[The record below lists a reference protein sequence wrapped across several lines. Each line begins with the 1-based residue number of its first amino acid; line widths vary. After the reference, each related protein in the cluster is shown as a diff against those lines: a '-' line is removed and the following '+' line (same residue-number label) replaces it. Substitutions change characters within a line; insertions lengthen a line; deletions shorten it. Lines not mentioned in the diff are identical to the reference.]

1 MRLLERVKGVTE
13 MVDNGLR
20 VSFGSLRRTFWPVS
34 ALSVSRVN
42 IQKTRNLYR
51 NSDAATNLGSGFVR
65 RIINAVPEYMSLPYV
80 ATGSEETDELLNH
93 CIHQFWP
100 VQLTEMVR
108 DACRDTK
115 VIARLRRGDI
125 NTNPLLSDEE
135 VRSCYIEVI
144 PPEQV
149 EIFYRTDDKT
159 VIDRALVT
167 HIIEEIVENGDMRQ
181 GKLRTKQHVII
192 EQITATDYTY
202 WDQTEGKD
210 RPDLNQRN
218 DWGFVPLVEVF
229 NEWDAYLESGQSDL
243 ESSFVFIKAFH
254 DVLYQTLLAHKHHSI
269 PKATFQVNDV
279 GTFLANNFP
288 EAFEKDELGRPIMG
302 TFNGKVSWKGTE
314 ILFFQP
320 EEGAKFLEATSVLGD
335 SKTLLDFLLDCI
347 SMSSETPKFVL
358 MHDVGA
364 VDHQEALAWAKKI
377 QRKRLNFTP
386 YFQML
391 CKMCLAVNK
400 LEPVL
405 VPLTWPEIDPES
417 WVTESQSLQQVVMSL
432 ELAAER
438 ELISDTTARE
448 YLRKF
453 IPNMKSPTQEATDA
467 KSNIKLAAP
476 PNSPDGRAASG
487 STQPNGGAGE

>member
-1 MRLLERVKGVTE
+1 LL
-13 MVDNGLR
+13 
-20 VSFGSLRRTFWPVS
+20 
-34 ALSVSRVN
+34 
-42 IQKTRNLYR
+42 
-51 NSDAATNLGSGFVR
+51 
-65 RIINAVPEYMSLPYV
+65 
-80 ATGSEETDELLNH
+80 
-93 CIHQFWP
+93 
-100 VQLTEMVR
+100 LT
-108 DACRDTK
+108 
-115 VIARLRRGDI
+115 
-125 NTNPLLSDEE
+125 
-135 VRSCYIEVI
+135 Y
-144 PPEQV
+144 
-149 EIFYRTDDKT
+149 
-159 VIDRALVT
+159 
-167 HIIEEIVENGDMRQ
+167 IEEIVENGDMRQ

-192 EQITATDYTY
+192 EQITDNDYTY

-210 RPDLNQRN
+210 RQDLNQSN
-218 DWGFVPLVEVF
+218 EWGFVPLVEVF

-386 YFQML
+386 YFR
-391 CKMCLAVNK
+391 C
-400 LEPVL
+400 
-405 VPLTWPEIDPES
+405 S
-417 WVTESQSLQQVVMSL
+417 
-432 ELAAER
+432 
-438 ELISDTTARE
+438 ARCAW
-448 YLRKF
+448 L
-453 IPNMKSPTQEATDA
+453 
-467 KSNIKLAAP
+467 
-476 PNSPDGRAASG
+476 
-487 STQPNGGAGE
+487 STS